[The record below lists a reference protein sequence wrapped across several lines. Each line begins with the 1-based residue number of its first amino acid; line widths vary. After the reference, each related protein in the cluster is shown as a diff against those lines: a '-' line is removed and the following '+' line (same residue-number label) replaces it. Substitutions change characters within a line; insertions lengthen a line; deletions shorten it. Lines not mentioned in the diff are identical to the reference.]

1 LAEVKE
7 RGGSGD
13 SSGEEDSDDEDE
25 GNRSQQDSSAHDEVS
40 HLLYLITS
48 DRTKQPYSDLKKVI
62 CFFNNCIHFKFLFDS
77 YNVYRF

>member
-1 LAEVKE
+1 MTAVIPSAKWYLLLSLLLPLNMFSCVCLKIVICLAEVKE

-40 HLLYLITS
+40 HLLYLNHI
-48 DRTKQPYSDLKKVI
+48 
-62 CFFNNCIHFKFLFDS
+62 
-77 YNVYRF
+77 

>member
-1 LAEVKE
+1 MKE

-40 HLLYLITS
+40 CLLKSHLIGQNSHILT
-48 DRTKQPYSDLKKVI
+48 
-62 CFFNNCIHFKFLFDS
+62 
-77 YNVYRF
+77 

>member
-40 HLLYLITS
+40 CLLVLKSHLIGQNSHIQT
-48 DRTKQPYSDLKKVI
+48 
-62 CFFNNCIHFKFLFDS
+62 
-77 YNVYRF
+77 